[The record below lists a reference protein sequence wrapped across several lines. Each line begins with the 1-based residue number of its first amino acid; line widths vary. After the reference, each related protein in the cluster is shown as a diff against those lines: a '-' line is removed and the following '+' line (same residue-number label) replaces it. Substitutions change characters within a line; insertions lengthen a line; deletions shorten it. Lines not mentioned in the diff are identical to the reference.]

1 MSFVLA
7 ILNLKTRQV
16 IVSPATLHPN
26 ESWVV
31 AQTESFIKE
40 ARELKLPIGLV
51 QHDRDTKFI
60 KKFKEVLLQNDV
72 KPIRNPYRAP
82 NTNAYIE
89 RFVQSIGQECLD
101 RFVIFGPT
109 HMDHLCQEYLEY
121 YHQERPHQ
129 WLENELPVKPKSE
142 QKDEVSAIVRL
153 KDIRCKH
160 RLGGLLKSYSRK
172 AA

>member
-1 MSFVLA
+1 MVHKHTPTHNPNEALVLA
-7 ILNLKTRQV
+7 
-16 IVSPATLHPN
+16 
-26 ESWVV
+26 
-31 AQTESFIKE
+31 QTSSFMEQAKE
-40 ARELKLPIGLV
+40 IKLPIGLV
-51 QHDRDTKFI
+51 QHDRDTKFTR
-60 KKFKEVLLQNDV
+60 KFDELLKQQKV
-72 KPIRNPYRAP
+72 KPIRNAFRAP

-129 WLENELPVKPKSE
+129 GLENELLVKPKSE
-142 QKDEVSAIVRL
+142 QKDEANAIVRL
-153 KDIRCKH
+153 KDIRCKR

-172 AA
+172 VG